1 MQMARYSVKLPYL
14 SPYPESTVSNFTLFT
29 LLFTFLFHFLSL
41 HSPLLSFPSV
51 PFYSLSCTPF
61 WAALS
66 LSALLFPPRSRLSLR
81 SEQHVAMNSPPWQ
94 WAMNPQ
100 EQRRQQSLAR
110 RKQISF
116 LRSYYTSCLWLWWH
130 NGAGYLLYTCHK
142 EEYSRHCHVKHTLE
156 LTLDTKQCAF
166 IFCQFSSEVC
176 VSSHHFCVVY
186 KWVSVSLRGQ
196 AHHQVCRWF
205 HYFVPAQSSW
215 A

>member
-14 SPYPESTVSNFTLFT
+14 SPYPESTVSNFSPFT
-29 LLFTFLFHFLSL
+29 LLFTFLFHFLSP

-61 WAALS
+61 CAALS

-81 SEQHVAMNSPPWQ
+81 SEQHMAMNSPPWQ

-100 EQRRQQSLAR
+100 EQRRQSLAR
-110 RKQISF
+110 KKADLFSKI
-116 LRSYYTSCLWLWWH
+116 LLHLLPLVMTLWSRVLTAHLWQRRVQQALPCQTHTGGDSWH
-130 NGAGYLLYTCHK
+130 EAVCFHLLPALH
-142 EEYSRHCHVKHTLE
+142 RG
-156 LTLDTKQCAF
+156 
-166 IFCQFSSEVC
+166 
-176 VSSHHFCVVY
+176 VSSRHFCVVY

-196 AHHQVCRWF
+196 AYHQVCRWF
-205 HYFVPAQSSW
+205 HYFVPAQSWW